1 MRTLTVVLAVVGFVL
16 AVHSACAQEKSEP
29 QQIGEAVSA
38 LPEDLRDDAGVL
50 GYRGAELVT
59 LRPAVNGMLCLADDP
74 SDDRL
79 HVACYHES
87 LEPFMAR
94 GRQLR
99 DEGKTRAEVQE
110 ARLAEIEAGTL
121 PVPERWAALYTLTG
135 GTFDPQSNTIT
146 GGRGNYVI
154 YVPYATQATLGISEQ
169 PSRDRPWLMN
179 PGTPWAHVM
188 IGG

>member
-1 MRTLTVVLAVVGFVL
+1 MRTIAFAVALPGLALVVHV
-16 AVHSACAQEKSEP
+16 ACAQDKSEE
-29 QQIGEAVSA
+29 QQIAEAVSA
-38 LPEDLRDDAGVL
+38 LPDNMRDGAGVL
-50 GYRGAELVT
+50 GYRGTALVT
-59 LRPAVNGMLCLADDP
+59 LREAANGMICLADDP

-79 HVACYHES
+79 HVACYHVS

-94 GRQLR
+94 GRELR
-99 DEGKTRAEVQE
+99 DQGKTRAEVQD

-135 GTFDPQSNTIT
+135 GTFDPASNTIT

-154 YVPYATQATLGISEQ
+154 YVPYATEATLGISEQ